1 MRLSAWLRGR
11 LSTAALSRLRSQ
23 PGAFLLAATA
33 ATVTFP
39 TDLMAADGSNSNGS
53 RTDVRLS
60 REAGRRGVDHPD
72 ATDAVCAL
80 LTVTG
85 QHHDSVVPAIV
96 ASRN

>member
-1 MRLSAWLRGR
+1 MRLSTWLRGR
-11 LSTAALSRLRSQ
+11 LSTAPQSRLRSQ
-23 PGAFLLAATA
+23 PGAFLL
-33 ATVTFP
+33 
-39 TDLMAADGSNSNGS
+39 GSNSNGS
-53 RTDVRLS
+53 RTDVRLA
-60 REAGRRGVDHPD
+60 REAGRQGVDHPD